1 MKKAKMTAKQKQEQ
15 AAKQK
20 KMELTIIAIVAA
32 VLIVATIL
40 IVIFVGAGEKTA
52 HVHDDSCTHDTE
64 PVQTTAHEHDENCDH
79 GTEVTA
85 PPVTR
90 DNGGDGATLETAQAT
105 HYVTIELENFGTLK
119 GELYGNTAPISVN
132 NFVNLASSGFY
143 EGLTFH
149 RILEG
154 FMMQGGA
161 PNADSPSV
169 EPIQG
174 EFAANGIENNLLH
187 KAGVLSMART
197 NVMDS
202 ATSQFFIMHED
213 YPSLDGQYAA
223 FGRITEGL
231 DIVDKICT
239 EVAGSPAQNGAVD
252 ADNQP
257 VIKSIT
263 VTAA

>member
-1 MKKAKMTAKQKQEQ
+1 MTKAKMTAKQKQEQ
-15 AAKQK
+15 AAKK
-20 KMELTIIAIVAA
+20 KKTELMVISIVAA
-32 VLIVATIL
+32 VLIVAVIL
-40 IVIFVGAGEKTA
+40 IVIFVGNGEQIT
-52 HVHDDSCTHDTE
+52 HTHDENCDHGTE
-64 PVQTTAHEHDENCDH
+64 PVTTTAHEHDENCNH
-79 GTEVTA
+79 ETEPAVTA
-85 PPVTR
+85 TPVTR
-90 DNGGDGATLETAQAT
+90 DNGGDGATLETAEAT
-105 HYVTIELENFGTLK
+105 HYVTIEIENYGTLK

-132 NFVNLASSGFY
+132 NFVELAQSGFY

-149 RILEG
+149 RIIEG
-154 FMMQGGA
+154 FMMQGGE
-161 PNADSPSV
+161 PKADSPEV
-169 EPIQG
+169 APIQG

-231 DIVDKICT
+231 DIVDEICT
-239 EVAGSPAQNGAVD
+239 GNNGYLAEED
-252 ADNQP
+252 QP

-263 VTAA
+263 VNEA